1 MYQAKTPYITQEIE
15 RRIRHN
21 IYTERIPPT
30 RILAAEF
37 SVARQTI
44 TDALKVHV
52 KSQLLKN
59 CRRNGLV
66 IDRSKLKQGII
77 AIVSRFEKSCV
88 PEAFEQLQRLIN
100 RDGWQVKWI
109 IAHSPRELEKELTS
123 DTLGI
128 LFTGSSLTVEIVE
141 YLQEKQIP
149 FVSSNQL
156 PGYRNINWVDF
167 DVAHSI
173 RELLTPAVSRGY
185 KHIGVIFFGH
195 IENFNELLRKELL
208 KVKRELKLPHEPYDD
223 AVIYWQGSLDNILQ
237 QTIKFFQQKNSYP
250 EVLISSAQLTVEQ
263 CRMLLELPQPPE
275 LLLTMVDAPDDE
287 LPCGVES
294 FYNSIPSIETAIQG
308 YELLRRAIFT
318 PDMYPV
324 QIPLKSKY
332 IFKKP

>member
-1 MYQAKTPYITQEIE
+1 
-15 RRIRHN
+15 
-21 IYTERIPPT
+21 
-30 RILAAEF
+30 
-37 SVARQTI
+37 VARQTI

-59 CRRNGLV
+59 CRRNGLT
-66 IDRSKLKQGII
+66 IDSSKLKQGII

-88 PEAFEQLQRLIN
+88 TDAFEQLQSLIN

-109 IAHSPRELEKELTS
+109 IAHTPRELEKELPE

-128 LFTGSSLTVEIVE
+128 LFTSSSLTVEMVE
-141 YLQEKQIP
+141 YLQAKQIP

-185 KHIGVIFFGH
+185 KHIGVIFLGH

-237 QTIKFFQQKNSYP
+237 QTVKFFQQKNSYP
-250 EVLISSAQLTVEQ
+250 EVLISSAQLTLEQ

-287 LPCGVES
+287 LPKGVES
-294 FYNSIPSIETAIQG
+294 FYNAISSIEATMQG
-308 YELLRRAIFT
+308 YELLRSAIFT
-318 PDMYPV
+318 PNMYPV
-324 QIPLKSKY
+324 QISLKSKY
-332 IFKKP
+332 IFQKP

>member
-21 IYTERIPPT
+21 IYADRIPPT
-30 RILAAEF
+30 RTLAAEF
-37 SVARQTI
+37 AVARQTI

-59 CRRNGLV
+59 CRRNGLT
-66 IDRSKLKQGII
+66 IDRSKLKQGTI

-88 PEAFEQLQRLIN
+88 TEEFEQLQSLIN

-109 IAHSPRELEKELTS
+109 IAHPPRELEKELTS

-128 LFTGSSLTVEIVE
+128 LFTSSSLTVEIVE

-149 FVSSNQL
+149 FVSNNQL

-237 QTIKFFQQKNSYP
+237 QTVKFFQQKNSCP
-250 EVLISSAQLTVEQ
+250 EVLISSAQLTAEQ

>member
-109 IAHSPRELEKELTS
+109 IANTPRELEKELTS

-208 KVKRELKLPHEPYDD
+208 KVKRKLDLPHEPYDD

-250 EVLISSAQLTVEQ
+250 EVLISSAQLTAEQ